1 MRHFVFFLISLLLI
15 LSACN
20 VFVEKRRYNKGYHV
34 QWNKKKRVTKS
45 DEKEALR
52 SDSDQTL
59 RSDEI
64 VRNESHQSTIEN
76 SVIEI
81 SPISSSKNAENEI
94 ADTEQNTAAVK
105 NDVVSK
111 DFVQSSKKYSSER
124 ISVSKWTREARS
136 NNEQNNSWLYGL
148 LAGMFATTFSFIRLL
163 RKQSMRISRWA
174 NRNKKVTRGAI
185 FAGQVG
191 IGILGFY
198 VGKSFGQMGSE
209 FTTGSQ
215 YVLGGT
221 FLLGSG
227 LLYHL
232 ESKGIGFATWK
243 SFFSN
248 RLGHLI
254 AGVSL
259 FGMMMGTGNAFQHDN
274 EQISVVGNVVTY
286 VAGDNI
292 PNDDGVTVQMEEG
305 RNSQPS
311 AGAVIGA
318 IFVAILILGLT
329 AVAACAAACNEQ
341 GLLALGIVLLGIAL
355 TVLAV
360 RAITRS
366 RY

>member
-1 MRHFVFFLISLLLI
+1 MRHFVFFLISLFLI

-20 VFVEKRRYNKGYHV
+20 VFVEKRRYNRGYHV

-45 DEKEALR
+45 DEKEDVR
-52 SDSDQTL
+52 SDREQTL
-59 RSDEI
+59 RTDEI
-64 VRNESHQSTIEN
+64 VRNESHESTIEN

-81 SPISSSKNAENEI
+81 APNSSSKNAENET
-94 ADTEQNTAAVK
+94 ANAEQNTAALK

-111 DFVQSSKKYSSER
+111 DFGQSSKKYSSER
-124 ISVSKWTREARS
+124 ISVSRSTREARS
-136 NNEQNNSWLYGL
+136 NSEQNNIWLFGL
-148 LAGMFATTFSFIRLL
+148 LAGMFATTFSLIRLF
-163 RKQSMRISRWA
+163 RKRSMRISRWA

-185 FAGQVG
+185 FAGHVG
-191 IGILGFY
+191 LGILGFY

-215 YVLGGT
+215 YALGGT

-227 LLYHL
+227 FLYHL

-259 FGMMMGTGNAFQHDN
+259 FGMMMGTGNAFQHDS
-274 EQISVVGNVVTY
+274 EQISVVGNAVTY
-286 VAGDNI
+286 VAGVNV
-292 PNDDGVTVQMEEG
+292 PNDDRAIVQLEER

-318 IFVAILILGLT
+318 IFVAILLLGLT

-341 GLLALGIVLLGIAL
+341 GLLALGIVLLGIAV